1 MVGKNNNYVR
11 ESKSNEH
18 FQRFALRKLSVG
30 VVSVAVAAGFYL
42 GSGTTAQAATA
53 ESDASAKTEQ
63 VVQQDANSTASD
75 STSASNSSAA
85 VSTSSATPVSVES
98 ASSAAVSDSPALASA
113 VSDNQASAANASE
126 SSSQSASSSVA
137 SDAAATVSKDSQA
150 ASEANSQ
157 SAADVETVQFDVETV
172 QLPTSAAN
180 ANANESQAANIL
192 GVQAV
197 QKAANQQAPAGF
209 TVTDPTYPAEMYKD
223 PDASHYTY
231 WWAQSSGGKYNLVL
245 STDRNG
251 DGKVYVFLLGNNN
264 NVLGQYTVDKNKSTE
279 VATDDE
285 GDFGTVYNDGQSGV
299 FVSSDGTWKSKFNVF
314 DSQAGKDERNYN
326 SLSFMIPQVET
337 QTTTYVNGE
346 GNTVSDPVIQ
356 KGLDGQIY
364 TTQGGQVINGYFAKE
379 PSNATGYMSPFG
391 KKNVTYTKDWH
402 NGTKAEFTEID
413 TATGLM
419 HVKVFE
425 QGWFGRWE
433 TVDEFDLAYG
443 KSEKVETDYG
453 DITIHS
459 IYIPQTINIQYVYEK
474 LGNLIIDSDSKAFPA
489 DDKKTTQYP
498 NDENDS
504 TRAGNVTIP
513 KVAGFTPTINGKTV
527 TNYTFNPSDYVSDLS
542 KDINVVYVADTQEAA
557 INFYDET
564 DHKQL
569 DDQTIQLTGK
579 TGEKISHTEADQT
592 LAKLEK
598 LGYVVDQNT
607 FADDATYDNDTQA
620 PQEFTIYLKH
630 DTTHTDATNSKA
642 DQKTVSETINYVY
655 KDGVNANKPAADNY
669 NTTVTFK
676 RGYTTDKVTGKIV
689 SYDPWTV
696 DGKQADSKTFD
707 AVKSPVIAGYT
718 ADPAEVAA
726 QTVKPDSQNINKT
739 VYYTAD
745 TQEAAI
751 NFYDETD
758 HKQLDDQTIHLTGKT
773 GEKVDRTQAEKTL
786 AELEKQGYVLDKENT
801 AKAFPADAVYDNDDQ
816 TPQEF
821 TIYLKHGTTHT
832 DATSSKADQK
842 TVSETIQ
849 YVYKDGVNANKPAAD
864 NYNTTVTFKCGY
876 TTDNVTHKIVSY
888 DPWTVDGKQAD
899 SKTFDAV
906 KSPVIAGYTADQAEV
921 AAQTVTPDSQNINKT
936 VYYTADTQEAAIN
949 FYDETDHKLLDN
961 QTIHLTG
968 KTGEKVDR
976 TQADQTLADLVKQGY
991 ILDEDNTKLG
1001 FPSNAAYDDDD
1012 VKPQEFTIYL
1022 KHGMT
1027 HTDATDK
1034 NAEQKIVT
1042 ETIHY
1047 VYENNQTAK
1056 TDYTSAVDFK
1066 RGYTTDNVT
1075 HKIISYDPWTVSSK
1089 KFGVV
1094 KSPAIEGY
1102 TPNHSQIDEIT
1113 VTPDSKDVVKTVV
1126 YVGNAQ
1132 EAQAIFYDET
1142 TGKEISGT
1150 REIATGKTDETISFT
1165 KDPNEVV
1172 KELEKQGY
1180 VFDKDNAKNNVFVA
1194 GTAYDKNSEVH
1205 QYFKYYLKH
1214 GHATVTPDQD
1224 PQKGQKTVTQTI
1236 KYEYA
1241 DGTATGLA
1249 DNVQTLTFKRT
1260 GDKDLV
1266 THEVTWPDWSTVA
1279 GQQTSVVTSPALKGY
1294 TADTSEIPAVTY
1306 HAGDSDVTYVVKY
1319 SADAQHA
1326 VINYIDGESD
1336 EILHTDK
1343 VNGHSDEKINYST
1356 ADMIKQ
1362 LEAKGYE
1369 LFKDNFPA
1377 GEKFDNDDTNDQF
1390 YTVIFKHH
1398 RENVDPNHSSADGT
1412 KGTKTL
1418 TETVHYKYA
1427 DGTTAAKD
1435 QTAQVTFTR
1444 NGVLDDVTGIVAWG
1458 KWNEASQSY
1467 KDLTSPTIA
1476 GYTPSEA
1483 VVKRS
1488 SNSDAEQGPQ
1498 VTVVYTAD
1506 AQKVHV
1512 QYIDGETDQLLR
1524 QDDLDGYTDETIP
1537 YSTAEGIKKFEGDG
1551 YELFKD
1557 NFPAGEKF
1565 DNDDTNDQFYT
1576 VIFKHHRENVDPN
1589 HSSADGTKGTK
1600 TLTET
1605 VHYKYADGTTAAED
1619 QTAQVTFTRNGV
1631 LDDVTGIVAWGKW
1644 NEASQSYKA
1653 LTSPTI
1659 AGYTPSEA
1667 VVKHSSNSDAE
1678 QGPTV
1683 TVIYTADAQTAYVKY
1698 VDDTTGE
1705 TLRQDDLHG
1714 YTDETIPYSTA
1725 EGIKKYEGDGYVLV
1739 SDGFKPGTKFGV
1751 GTPTYEV
1758 HFKHGMTHTDAAD
1771 QNADQKTVTE
1781 TIHYVYENNQTAQ
1794 PDYTTAV
1801 TFKRGYTTDNVTGKV
1816 VSYDPWTVDGK
1827 QADSK
1832 TFATVTSPAVE
1843 GYTPNHQQINEFT
1856 VTPDSK
1862 DIVKTVVYVGDP
1874 QEAQAI
1880 FYDETTGKE
1889 ISNTREIVNGKTDET
1904 IGFTKDPNE
1913 VVKELEKQGY
1923 VFDKDNANNNVFV
1936 AGTTYDKNSEV
1947 HQYFKYYFTHA
1958 TTIVTPDNPKT
1969 PADVLPDNPGKNYP
1983 SGVAKDDLNKT
1994 VTRTINITT
2003 PDGKTQTITQKAEFT
2018 RSATVDEVTGEVTYG
2033 PWSKNVVL
2041 ESVDVP
2047 NIPGYVPSASVPE
2060 ITVTPNDQDM
2070 TINIT
2075 YKKLDSGKAADQG
2088 GNASNGGQSTN
2099 SDSTTGQ
2106 AAQNGQSGQTQN
2118 NAGAQQLPQTG
2129 NADNE
2134 KGALGLAGA
2143 MFAAG
2148 LGLGFGSKK
2157 KRHEN

>member
-85 VSTSSATPVSVES
+85 VSTSSATPVSAES
-98 ASSAAVSDSPALASA
+98 ASSAAVSDSPASASSA
-113 VSDNQASAANASE
+113 SDSQASAANASE
-126 SSSQSASSSVA
+126 ISSQPASSSVA

-157 SAADVETVQFDVETV
+157 SAADKQTA

-180 ANANESQAANIL
+180 ANESQATNIL
-192 GVQAV
+192 SAQAV
-197 QKAANQQAPAGF
+197 QQAANQQAPAGF
-209 TVTDPTYPAEMYKD
+209 TVTDPTYPAGMYQD
-223 PDASHYTY
+223 TDASHYTY
-231 WWAQSSGGKYNLVL
+231 WWAQSSDGKYNLVL

-251 DGKVYVFLLGNNN
+251 DGKVYVFLLGRNN

-299 FVSSDGTWKSKFNVF
+299 FVSADGSWKSKFNVF
-314 DSQAGKDERNYN
+314 DPKAGEDNGDYG
-326 SLSFMIPQVET
+326 SISFMVPQVET
-337 QTTTYVNGE
+337 QTTTYVDGK
-346 GNTVSDPVIQ
+346 GNTVSDPVVQ

-364 TTQGGQVINGYFAKE
+364 TTQGGKVINGYFAKE
-379 PSNATGYMSPFG
+379 PSNANGFMSPFG
-391 KKNVTYTKDWH
+391 KQGAAYTKDWH
-402 NGTKAEFTEID
+402 DGLKATFTETD
-413 TATGLM
+413 TTTGLM
-419 HVKVFE
+419 HVVVKYHYFL
-425 QGWFGRWE
+425 GWR
-433 TVDEFDLAYG
+433 TVKEFDLAPGQSQKVHYDLY
-443 KSEKVETDYG
+443 KSV
-453 DITIHS
+453 TIHS

-489 DDKKTTQYP
+489 EDKTTTQYP

-504 TRAGNVTIP
+504 TKAGNVTIP
-513 KVAGFTPTINGKTV
+513 KVPGFTPTINGKTV
-527 TNYTFNPSDYVSDLS
+527 TNYTFNPADYVSDLS
-542 KDINVVYVADTQEAA
+542 QDITVVYEADWQQAQV
-557 INFYDET
+557 NFYDET
-564 DHKQL
+564 AGQQIDGTHE
-569 DDQTIQLTGK
+569 IQNGK
-579 TGEKISHTEADQT
+579 TG
-592 LAKLEK
+592 
-598 LGYVVDQNT
+598 
-607 FADDATYDNDTQA
+607 
-620 PQEFTIYLKH
+620 
-630 DTTHTDATNSKA
+630 
-642 DQKTVSETINYVY
+642 
-655 KDGVNANKPAADNY
+655 
-669 NTTVTFK
+669 
-676 RGYTTDKVTGKIV
+676 
-689 SYDPWTV
+689 
-696 DGKQADSKTFD
+696 
-707 AVKSPVIAGYT
+707 
-718 ADPAEVAA
+718 
-726 QTVKPDSQNINKT
+726 
-739 VYYTAD
+739 
-745 TQEAAI
+745 
-751 NFYDETD
+751 
-758 HKQLDDQTIHLTGKT
+758 
-773 GEKVDRTQAEKTL
+773 
-786 AELEKQGYVLDKENT
+786 
-801 AKAFPADAVYDNDDQ
+801 
-816 TPQEF
+816 
-821 TIYLKHGTTHT
+821 
-832 DATSSKADQK
+832 
-842 TVSETIQ
+842 
-849 YVYKDGVNANKPAAD
+849 
-864 NYNTTVTFKCGY
+864 
-876 TTDNVTHKIVSY
+876 
-888 DPWTVDGKQAD
+888 
-899 SKTFDAV
+899 
-906 KSPVIAGYTADQAEV
+906 
-921 AAQTVTPDSQNINKT
+921 
-936 VYYTADTQEAAIN
+936 
-949 FYDETDHKLLDN
+949 
-961 QTIHLTG
+961 
-968 KTGEKVDR
+968 
-976 TQADQTLADLVKQGY
+976 
-991 ILDEDNTKLG
+991 
-1001 FPSNAAYDDDD
+1001 
-1012 VKPQEFTIYL
+1012 
-1022 KHGMT
+1022 
-1027 HTDATDK
+1027 
-1034 NAEQKIVT
+1034 
-1042 ETIHY
+1042 
-1047 VYENNQTAK
+1047 
-1056 TDYTSAVDFK
+1056 
-1066 RGYTTDNVT
+1066 
-1075 HKIISYDPWTVSSK
+1075 
-1089 KFGVV
+1089 
-1094 KSPAIEGY
+1094 
-1102 TPNHSQIDEIT
+1102 
-1113 VTPDSKDVVKTVV
+1113 
-1126 YVGNAQ
+1126 
-1132 EAQAIFYDET
+1132 
-1142 TGKEISGT
+1142 
-1150 REIATGKTDETISFT
+1150 ETISFT

-1172 KELEKQGY
+1172 KELEAKGY
-1180 VFDKDNAKNNVFVA
+1180 VFDKDNAKNNVFTT
-1194 GTAYDKNSEVH
+1194 GTTYDNDSTVH
-1205 QYFKYYLKH
+1205 QYFNYYFKH
-1214 GHATVTPDQD
+1214 GTQDVSDTDKEAKTTATRTINVTTPDGKTSSETQTVNYKRTATKD
-1224 PQKGQKTVTQTI
+1224 LVNGHITYGQWQADGASAWEEYTPTPQKGYTTLINGVAGTKVAQKTPS
-1236 KYEYA
+1236 
-1241 DGTATGLA
+1241 
-1249 DNVQTLTFKRT
+1249 FKD
-1260 GDKDLV
+1260 DKPV
-1266 THEVTWPDWSTVA
+1266 NETVN
-1279 GQQTSVVTSPALKGY
+1279 
-1294 TADTSEIPAVTY
+1294 VTY
-1306 HAGDSDVTYVVKY
+1306 QADV
-1319 SADAQHA
+1319 QRA
-1326 VINYIDGESD
+1326 VIKYIDGETSENLQKTD
-1336 EILHTDK
+1336 DIVDGHT
-1343 VNGHSDEKINYST
+1343 NETINYST
-1356 ADMIKQ
+1356 ADKIK
-1362 LEAKGYE
+1362 EFVGKGYE
-1369 LFKDNFPA
+1369 LVSNDFKP
-1377 GEKFDNDDTNDQF
+1377 GTKFDNDDKTDQT

-1418 TETVHYKYA
+1418 TETVRYKYA
-1427 DGTTAAKD
+1427 NGAKAAED

-1467 KDLTSPTIA
+1467 KALTSPTIA
-1476 GYTPSEA
+1476 GYTRSET

-1488 SNSDAEQGPQ
+1488 SNSDAEQGPT
-1498 VTVVYTAD
+1498 VTVIYTAD

-1512 QYIDGETDQLLR
+1512 QYIDGETDKLLR

-1565 DNDDTNDQFYT
+1565 DNDDKNDQTYT

-1605 VHYKYADGTTAAED
+1605 VHYKYADGTKAAED

-1667 VVKHSSNSDAE
+1667 VVKRSSNSDAE
-1678 QGPTV
+1678 QGPTL
-1683 TVIYTADAQTAYVKY
+1683 TVLYTADAQTAYVKY
-1698 VDDTTGE
+1698 IDDTTGE

-1714 YTDETIPYSTA
+1714 YTNETIPYSTA
-1725 EGIKKYEGDGYVLV
+1725 EGIKKFEGDGYVLV

-1758 HFKHGMTHTDAAD
+1758 HFKHGTTHTSATDE
-1771 QNADQKTVTE
+1771 NADQKTVTE
-1781 TIHYVYENNQTAQ
+1781 TIHYVDENNQTVQ
-1794 PDYTTAV
+1794 PDYTAAV

-1816 VSYDPWTVDGK
+1816 VSYDPWTIDGK

-1832 TFATVTSPAVE
+1832 TFAAVTSPAVE

-1889 ISNTREIVNGKTDET
+1889 ISNTREFATGKTDET
-1904 IGFTKDPNE
+1904 ISFTKDPNE
-1913 VVKELEKQGY
+1913 IVKELEKQGY

-1936 AGTTYDKNSEV
+1936 AGTIYDKNSEV

-1958 TTIVTPDNPKT
+1958 TTTVTPDNPKT

-2047 NIPGYVPSASVPE
+2047 NIHGYVPSASVPE

-2088 GNASNGGQSTN
+2088 GNASNGGQATN
-2099 SDSTTGQ
+2099 GGSTTGQ

-2129 NADNE
+2129 NANNE
-2134 KGALGLAGA
+2134 KGALGLAGV

>member
-85 VSTSSATPVSVES
+85 VSTSSATPVSAES
-98 ASSAAVSDSPALASA
+98 ASSAAVSDSPASASSA
-113 VSDNQASAANASE
+113 SDSQASAANASE
-126 SSSQSASSSVA
+126 ISSQPASSSVA

-157 SAADVETVQFDVETV
+157 SAADKQTA

-180 ANANESQAANIL
+180 ANESQATNIL
-192 GVQAV
+192 SAQAV
-197 QKAANQQAPAGF
+197 QQAANQQAPAGF
-209 TVTDPTYPAEMYKD
+209 TVTDPTYPAGMYQD
-223 PDASHYTY
+223 TDASHYTY
-231 WWAQSSGGKYNLVL
+231 WWAQSSDGKYNLVL

-251 DGKVYVFLLGNNN
+251 DGKVYVFLLGRNN

-299 FVSSDGTWKSKFNVF
+299 FVSADGSWKSKFNVF
-314 DSQAGKDERNYN
+314 DPKAGEDNGDYG
-326 SLSFMIPQVET
+326 SISFMIPQVET
-337 QTTTYVNGE
+337 QTTTYVDGK
-346 GNTVSDPVIQ
+346 GNTVSDPVVQ

-364 TTQGGQVINGYFAKE
+364 TTQGGKVINGYFAKE
-379 PSNATGYMSPFG
+379 PSNANGFMSPFG
-391 KKNVTYTKDWH
+391 KQGAAYTKDWH
-402 NGTKAEFTEID
+402 DGLKATFTETD
-413 TATGLM
+413 TTTGLM
-419 HVKVFE
+419 HVVVKYHYFL
-425 QGWFGRWE
+425 GWR
-433 TVDEFDLAYG
+433 TVKEFDLAPGQSQKVHYDLY
-443 KSEKVETDYG
+443 KSV
-453 DITIHS
+453 TIHS

-489 DDKKTTQYP
+489 EDKTTTQYP

-504 TRAGNVTIP
+504 TKAGNVTIP
-513 KVAGFTPTINGKTV
+513 KVPGFTPTINGKTV
-527 TNYTFNPSDYVSDLS
+527 TNYTFNPADYVSDLS
-542 KDINVVYVADTQEAA
+542 QDITVVYEADWQQAQV
-557 INFYDET
+557 NFYDET
-564 DHKQL
+564 AGQQIDGTHE
-569 DDQTIQLTGK
+569 IQNGK
-579 TGEKISHTEADQT
+579 TG
-592 LAKLEK
+592 
-598 LGYVVDQNT
+598 
-607 FADDATYDNDTQA
+607 
-620 PQEFTIYLKH
+620 
-630 DTTHTDATNSKA
+630 
-642 DQKTVSETINYVY
+642 
-655 KDGVNANKPAADNY
+655 
-669 NTTVTFK
+669 
-676 RGYTTDKVTGKIV
+676 
-689 SYDPWTV
+689 
-696 DGKQADSKTFD
+696 
-707 AVKSPVIAGYT
+707 
-718 ADPAEVAA
+718 
-726 QTVKPDSQNINKT
+726 
-739 VYYTAD
+739 
-745 TQEAAI
+745 
-751 NFYDETD
+751 
-758 HKQLDDQTIHLTGKT
+758 
-773 GEKVDRTQAEKTL
+773 
-786 AELEKQGYVLDKENT
+786 
-801 AKAFPADAVYDNDDQ
+801 
-816 TPQEF
+816 
-821 TIYLKHGTTHT
+821 
-832 DATSSKADQK
+832 
-842 TVSETIQ
+842 
-849 YVYKDGVNANKPAAD
+849 
-864 NYNTTVTFKCGY
+864 
-876 TTDNVTHKIVSY
+876 
-888 DPWTVDGKQAD
+888 
-899 SKTFDAV
+899 
-906 KSPVIAGYTADQAEV
+906 
-921 AAQTVTPDSQNINKT
+921 
-936 VYYTADTQEAAIN
+936 
-949 FYDETDHKLLDN
+949 
-961 QTIHLTG
+961 
-968 KTGEKVDR
+968 
-976 TQADQTLADLVKQGY
+976 
-991 ILDEDNTKLG
+991 
-1001 FPSNAAYDDDD
+1001 
-1012 VKPQEFTIYL
+1012 
-1022 KHGMT
+1022 
-1027 HTDATDK
+1027 
-1034 NAEQKIVT
+1034 
-1042 ETIHY
+1042 
-1047 VYENNQTAK
+1047 
-1056 TDYTSAVDFK
+1056 
-1066 RGYTTDNVT
+1066 
-1075 HKIISYDPWTVSSK
+1075 
-1089 KFGVV
+1089 
-1094 KSPAIEGY
+1094 
-1102 TPNHSQIDEIT
+1102 
-1113 VTPDSKDVVKTVV
+1113 
-1126 YVGNAQ
+1126 
-1132 EAQAIFYDET
+1132 
-1142 TGKEISGT
+1142 
-1150 REIATGKTDETISFT
+1150 ETISFT

-1172 KELEKQGY
+1172 KELEAKGY
-1180 VFDKDNAKNNVFVA
+1180 VFDKDNAKNNVFTT
-1194 GTAYDKNSEVH
+1194 GTTYDNDSTVH
-1205 QYFKYYLKH
+1205 QYFNYYFKH
-1214 GHATVTPDQD
+1214 GTQDVSDTDKEAKTTATRTINVTTPDGKTSSETQTVNYKRTATKD
-1224 PQKGQKTVTQTI
+1224 LVNGHITYGQWQADGASAWEEYTPTPQKGYTTLINGVAGTKVAQKTPS
-1236 KYEYA
+1236 
-1241 DGTATGLA
+1241 
-1249 DNVQTLTFKRT
+1249 FKD
-1260 GDKDLV
+1260 DKPV
-1266 THEVTWPDWSTVA
+1266 NETVN
-1279 GQQTSVVTSPALKGY
+1279 
-1294 TADTSEIPAVTY
+1294 VTY
-1306 HAGDSDVTYVVKY
+1306 Q
-1319 SADAQHA
+1319 ADAQRA
-1326 VINYIDGESD
+1326 VIKYIDGETSENLQKTD
-1336 EILHTDK
+1336 DIVDGHT
-1343 VNGHSDEKINYST
+1343 NETINYST
-1356 ADMIKQ
+1356 ADKIKEFVGKGYELVSNDFKPGTKFDNDDKTDQ
-1362 LEAKGYE
+1362 TYTVIFKHHRENVDPNHSSADGTKGTKTLTETVRYKYANGAKAAEDQTAQVTFTRNGVLDDVTGIVAWGKWNEASQSYKALTSPTIAGYTPSETVVKRSSNSDAEQGPTVTVIYTADAQKVHVQYIDGETDKLLRQDNLDGYTDETIPYSTAEGIKKFEGDGYE

-1377 GEKFDNDDTNDQF
+1377 GEKFDNDDKTDQT

-1427 DGTTAAKD
+1427 NGTKAAED

-1467 KDLTSPTIA
+1467 KALTSPTIA
-1476 GYTPSEA
+1476 GYTPSET

-1488 SNSDAEQGPQ
+1488 SNSDAEQGPTL
-1498 VTVVYTAD
+1498 TVIYTAD

-1512 QYIDGETDQLLR
+1512 QYIDGETDKLLR

-1565 DNDDTNDQFYT
+1565 DNDDKNDQTYT

-1605 VHYKYADGTTAAED
+1605 VHYKYADGTKAAED

-1667 VVKHSSNSDAE
+1667 VVKRSSNSDAE
-1678 QGPTV
+1678 QGPTL
-1683 TVIYTADAQTAYVKY
+1683 TVLYTADAQTAYVKY
-1698 VDDTTGE
+1698 IDDTTGE

-1714 YTDETIPYSTA
+1714 YTNETIPYSTA
-1725 EGIKKYEGDGYVLV
+1725 EGIKKFEGDGYVLV

-1758 HFKHGMTHTDAAD
+1758 HFKHGTTHTSATDE
-1771 QNADQKTVTE
+1771 NADQKTVTE
-1781 TIHYVYENNQTAQ
+1781 TIHYVDENNQTVQ
-1794 PDYTTAV
+1794 PDYTAAV

-1816 VSYDPWTVDGK
+1816 VSYDPWTIDGK

-1832 TFATVTSPAVE
+1832 TFAAVTSPAVE

-1889 ISNTREIVNGKTDET
+1889 ISNTREFATGKTDET
-1904 IGFTKDPNE
+1904 ISFAKDPNE
-1913 VVKELEKQGY
+1913 IVKELEKQGY

-1936 AGTTYDKNSEV
+1936 AGTIYDKNSEV

-1958 TTIVTPDNPKT
+1958 TTTVTPDNPKT

-2047 NIPGYVPSASVPE
+2047 NIHGYVPSASVPE

-2088 GNASNGGQSTN
+2088 GNASNGGQATN
-2099 SDSTTGQ
+2099 GGSTTGQ

-2129 NADNE
+2129 NANNE

>member
-85 VSTSSATPVSVES
+85 VSTSSATPVSAES
-98 ASSAAVSDSPALASA
+98 ASSAAVSDSPASASSA
-113 VSDNQASAANASE
+113 SDSQASAANASE
-126 SSSQSASSSVA
+126 ISSQPASSSVA

-157 SAADVETVQFDVETV
+157 SAADKQTA

-180 ANANESQAANIL
+180 ANESQATNIL
-192 GVQAV
+192 SAQAV
-197 QKAANQQAPAGF
+197 QQAANQQAPAGF
-209 TVTDPTYPAEMYKD
+209 TVTDPTYPAGMYQD
-223 PDASHYTY
+223 TDASHYTY
-231 WWAQSSGGKYNLVL
+231 WWAQSSDGKYNLVL

-251 DGKVYVFLLGNNN
+251 DGKVYVFLLGRNN

-299 FVSSDGTWKSKFNVF
+299 FVSADGSWKSKFNVF
-314 DSQAGKDERNYN
+314 DPKVGEDNGDYGSI
-326 SLSFMIPQVET
+326 SFMIPQVET
-337 QTTTYVNGE
+337 QTTTYVDGK
-346 GNTVSDPVIQ
+346 GNTVSDPVVQ

-364 TTQGGQVINGYFAKE
+364 TTQGGKVINGYFAKE
-379 PSNATGYMSPFG
+379 PSNANGFMSPFG
-391 KKNVTYTKDWH
+391 KQGAAYTKDWH
-402 NGTKAEFTEID
+402 DGLKATFTETD
-413 TATGLM
+413 TTTGLM
-419 HVKVFE
+419 HVVVKYHYFL
-425 QGWFGRWE
+425 GWR
-433 TVDEFDLAYG
+433 TVKEFDLAPGQSQKVHYDLY
-443 KSEKVETDYG
+443 KSV
-453 DITIHS
+453 TIHS

-489 DDKKTTQYP
+489 EDKTTTQYP

-504 TRAGNVTIP
+504 TKAGNVTIP
-513 KVAGFTPTINGKTV
+513 KVPGFTPTINGKTV
-527 TNYTFNPSDYVSDLS
+527 TNYTFNPADYVSDLS
-542 KDINVVYVADTQEAA
+542 QDITVVYEADWQQAQV
-557 INFYDET
+557 NFYDET
-564 DHKQL
+564 AGQQIDGTHE
-569 DDQTIQLTGK
+569 IQNGK
-579 TGEKISHTEADQT
+579 TG
-592 LAKLEK
+592 
-598 LGYVVDQNT
+598 
-607 FADDATYDNDTQA
+607 
-620 PQEFTIYLKH
+620 
-630 DTTHTDATNSKA
+630 
-642 DQKTVSETINYVY
+642 
-655 KDGVNANKPAADNY
+655 
-669 NTTVTFK
+669 
-676 RGYTTDKVTGKIV
+676 
-689 SYDPWTV
+689 
-696 DGKQADSKTFD
+696 
-707 AVKSPVIAGYT
+707 
-718 ADPAEVAA
+718 
-726 QTVKPDSQNINKT
+726 
-739 VYYTAD
+739 
-745 TQEAAI
+745 
-751 NFYDETD
+751 
-758 HKQLDDQTIHLTGKT
+758 
-773 GEKVDRTQAEKTL
+773 
-786 AELEKQGYVLDKENT
+786 
-801 AKAFPADAVYDNDDQ
+801 
-816 TPQEF
+816 
-821 TIYLKHGTTHT
+821 
-832 DATSSKADQK
+832 
-842 TVSETIQ
+842 
-849 YVYKDGVNANKPAAD
+849 
-864 NYNTTVTFKCGY
+864 
-876 TTDNVTHKIVSY
+876 
-888 DPWTVDGKQAD
+888 
-899 SKTFDAV
+899 
-906 KSPVIAGYTADQAEV
+906 
-921 AAQTVTPDSQNINKT
+921 
-936 VYYTADTQEAAIN
+936 
-949 FYDETDHKLLDN
+949 
-961 QTIHLTG
+961 
-968 KTGEKVDR
+968 
-976 TQADQTLADLVKQGY
+976 
-991 ILDEDNTKLG
+991 
-1001 FPSNAAYDDDD
+1001 
-1012 VKPQEFTIYL
+1012 
-1022 KHGMT
+1022 
-1027 HTDATDK
+1027 
-1034 NAEQKIVT
+1034 
-1042 ETIHY
+1042 
-1047 VYENNQTAK
+1047 
-1056 TDYTSAVDFK
+1056 
-1066 RGYTTDNVT
+1066 
-1075 HKIISYDPWTVSSK
+1075 
-1089 KFGVV
+1089 
-1094 KSPAIEGY
+1094 
-1102 TPNHSQIDEIT
+1102 
-1113 VTPDSKDVVKTVV
+1113 
-1126 YVGNAQ
+1126 
-1132 EAQAIFYDET
+1132 
-1142 TGKEISGT
+1142 
-1150 REIATGKTDETISFT
+1150 ETISFT

-1172 KELEKQGY
+1172 KELEAKGY
-1180 VFDKDNAKNNVFVA
+1180 VFDKDNAKNNVFTT
-1194 GTAYDKNSEVH
+1194 GTTYDNDSTVH
-1205 QYFKYYLKH
+1205 QYFNYYFKH
-1214 GHATVTPDQD
+1214 GTQDVSDTDKEAKTTATRTINVTTPDGKTSSETQTVNYKRTATKD
-1224 PQKGQKTVTQTI
+1224 LVNGHITYGQWQADGASAWEEYTPTPQKGYTTLINGVAGTKVAQKTPS
-1236 KYEYA
+1236 
-1241 DGTATGLA
+1241 
-1249 DNVQTLTFKRT
+1249 FKD
-1260 GDKDLV
+1260 DKPV
-1266 THEVTWPDWSTVA
+1266 NETVN
-1279 GQQTSVVTSPALKGY
+1279 
-1294 TADTSEIPAVTY
+1294 VTY
-1306 HAGDSDVTYVVKY
+1306 Q
-1319 SADAQHA
+1319 ADAQRA
-1326 VINYIDGESD
+1326 VIKYIDGETSENLQKTD
-1336 EILHTDK
+1336 DIVDGHT
-1343 VNGHSDEKINYST
+1343 NETINYST
-1356 ADMIKQ
+1356 ADKIK
-1362 LEAKGYE
+1362 EFVGKGYE
-1369 LFKDNFPA
+1369 LVSNDFKP
-1377 GEKFDNDDTNDQF
+1377 GTKFDNDDKTDQT

-1418 TETVHYKYA
+1418 TETVRYKYA
-1427 DGTTAAKD
+1427 NGAKAAED

-1467 KDLTSPTIA
+1467 KALTSPTIA
-1476 GYTPSEA
+1476 GYTPSET

-1488 SNSDAEQGPQ
+1488 SNSDAEQGPT
-1498 VTVVYTAD
+1498 VTVIYTAD

-1512 QYIDGETDQLLR
+1512 QYIDGETDKLLR
-1524 QDDLDGYTDETIP
+1524 QDNLDGYTDETIP

-1565 DNDDTNDQFYT
+1565 DNDDKTDQTYT

-1605 VHYKYADGTTAAED
+1605 VHYKYANGTKAAED

-1667 VVKHSSNSDAE
+1667 VVKRSSNSDAEQGPTLTVIYTADAQKVHVQYIDGETDKLLRQDDLDGYTDETIPYSTAEGIKKFEGDGYELFKDNFPAGEKFDNDDKTDQTYTVIFKHHRENVDPNHSSADGTKGTKTLTETVHYKYANGTKAAEDQTAQVTFTRNGVLDDVTGIVAWGKWNEASQSYKALTSPTIAGYTPSEAVVKRSSNSDAE

-1698 VDDTTGE
+1698 IDDTTGE

-1725 EGIKKYEGDGYVLV
+1725 EGIKKFEGDGYVLV

-1758 HFKHGMTHTDAAD
+1758 HFKHGTTHTSATDE
-1771 QNADQKTVTE
+1771 NADQKTVTE
-1781 TIHYVYENNQTAQ
+1781 TIHYVDENNQTVQ
-1794 PDYTTAV
+1794 PDYTAAV
-1801 TFKRGYTTDNVTGKV
+1801 TFKRGYTTDSVTGKV
-1816 VSYDPWTVDGK
+1816 VSYDPWTIDGK

-1832 TFATVTSPAVE
+1832 TFAAVTSPAVE

-1889 ISNTREIVNGKTDET
+1889 ISNTREFATGKTDET
-1904 IGFTKDPNE
+1904 ISFTKDPNE

-1923 VFDKDNANNNVFV
+1923 VFDKDNANNNVFA

-2003 PDGKTQTITQKAEFT
+2003 PDGKTQTVTQKAEFT

-2047 NIPGYVPSASVPE
+2047 NIPGYEPSASVPE

-2088 GNASNGGQSTN
+2088 GNASNGGQATN
-2099 SDSTTGQ
+2099 GGSTTGQ
-2106 AAQNGQSGQTQN
+2106 SAQNGQSGQTQN

-2129 NADNE
+2129 NANNE

>member
-85 VSTSSATPVSVES
+85 VSTSSATPVSAES
-98 ASSAAVSDSPALASA
+98 ASSAAVSDSPASASSA
-113 VSDNQASAANASE
+113 SDSQASAANASE
-126 SSSQSASSSVA
+126 ISSQPASSSVA

-157 SAADVETVQFDVETV
+157 SAADKQTA

-180 ANANESQAANIL
+180 ANESQATNIL
-192 GVQAV
+192 SAQAV
-197 QKAANQQAPAGF
+197 QQAANQQAPAGF
-209 TVTDPTYPAEMYKD
+209 TVTDPTYPAGMYQD
-223 PDASHYTY
+223 TDASHYTY
-231 WWAQSSGGKYNLVL
+231 WWAQSSDGKYNLVL

-251 DGKVYVFLLGNNN
+251 DGKVYVFLLGRNN

-299 FVSSDGTWKSKFNVF
+299 FVSADGSWKSKFNVF
-314 DSQAGKDERNYN
+314 DPKAGEDNGDYG
-326 SLSFMIPQVET
+326 SISFMIPQVET
-337 QTTTYVNGE
+337 QTTTYVDGK
-346 GNTVSDPVIQ
+346 GNTVSDPVVQ

-364 TTQGGQVINGYFAKE
+364 TTQGGKVINGYFAKE
-379 PSNATGYMSPFG
+379 PSNANGFMSPFG
-391 KKNVTYTKDWH
+391 KQGAAYTKDWH
-402 NGTKAEFTEID
+402 DGLKATFTETD
-413 TATGLM
+413 TTTGLM
-419 HVKVFE
+419 HVVVKYHYFL
-425 QGWFGRWE
+425 GWR
-433 TVDEFDLAYG
+433 TVKEFDLAPGQSQKVHYDLY
-443 KSEKVETDYG
+443 KSV
-453 DITIHS
+453 TIHS

-489 DDKKTTQYP
+489 EDKTTTQYP

-504 TRAGNVTIP
+504 TKAGNVTIP
-513 KVAGFTPTINGKTV
+513 KVPGFTPTINGKTV
-527 TNYTFNPSDYVSDLS
+527 TNYTFNPADYVSDLS
-542 KDINVVYVADTQEAA
+542 QDITVVYEADWQQAQV
-557 INFYDET
+557 NFYDET
-564 DHKQL
+564 AGQQIDGTHE
-569 DDQTIQLTGK
+569 IQNGK
-579 TGEKISHTEADQT
+579 TG
-592 LAKLEK
+592 
-598 LGYVVDQNT
+598 
-607 FADDATYDNDTQA
+607 
-620 PQEFTIYLKH
+620 
-630 DTTHTDATNSKA
+630 
-642 DQKTVSETINYVY
+642 
-655 KDGVNANKPAADNY
+655 
-669 NTTVTFK
+669 
-676 RGYTTDKVTGKIV
+676 
-689 SYDPWTV
+689 
-696 DGKQADSKTFD
+696 
-707 AVKSPVIAGYT
+707 
-718 ADPAEVAA
+718 
-726 QTVKPDSQNINKT
+726 
-739 VYYTAD
+739 
-745 TQEAAI
+745 
-751 NFYDETD
+751 
-758 HKQLDDQTIHLTGKT
+758 
-773 GEKVDRTQAEKTL
+773 
-786 AELEKQGYVLDKENT
+786 
-801 AKAFPADAVYDNDDQ
+801 
-816 TPQEF
+816 
-821 TIYLKHGTTHT
+821 
-832 DATSSKADQK
+832 
-842 TVSETIQ
+842 
-849 YVYKDGVNANKPAAD
+849 
-864 NYNTTVTFKCGY
+864 
-876 TTDNVTHKIVSY
+876 
-888 DPWTVDGKQAD
+888 
-899 SKTFDAV
+899 
-906 KSPVIAGYTADQAEV
+906 
-921 AAQTVTPDSQNINKT
+921 
-936 VYYTADTQEAAIN
+936 
-949 FYDETDHKLLDN
+949 
-961 QTIHLTG
+961 
-968 KTGEKVDR
+968 
-976 TQADQTLADLVKQGY
+976 
-991 ILDEDNTKLG
+991 
-1001 FPSNAAYDDDD
+1001 
-1012 VKPQEFTIYL
+1012 
-1022 KHGMT
+1022 
-1027 HTDATDK
+1027 
-1034 NAEQKIVT
+1034 
-1042 ETIHY
+1042 
-1047 VYENNQTAK
+1047 
-1056 TDYTSAVDFK
+1056 
-1066 RGYTTDNVT
+1066 
-1075 HKIISYDPWTVSSK
+1075 
-1089 KFGVV
+1089 
-1094 KSPAIEGY
+1094 
-1102 TPNHSQIDEIT
+1102 
-1113 VTPDSKDVVKTVV
+1113 
-1126 YVGNAQ
+1126 
-1132 EAQAIFYDET
+1132 
-1142 TGKEISGT
+1142 
-1150 REIATGKTDETISFT
+1150 ETISFT

-1172 KELEKQGY
+1172 KELEAKGY
-1180 VFDKDNAKNNVFVA
+1180 VFDKDNAKNNVFTT
-1194 GTAYDKNSEVH
+1194 GTTYDNDSTVH
-1205 QYFKYYLKH
+1205 QYFNYYFKH
-1214 GHATVTPDQD
+1214 GTQDVSDTDKEAKTTATRTINVTTPDGKTSSETQTVNYKRTATKD
-1224 PQKGQKTVTQTI
+1224 LVNGHITYGQWQADGASAWEEYTPTPQKGYTTLINGVAGTKVAQKTPS
-1236 KYEYA
+1236 
-1241 DGTATGLA
+1241 
-1249 DNVQTLTFKRT
+1249 FKD
-1260 GDKDLV
+1260 DKPV
-1266 THEVTWPDWSTVA
+1266 NETVN
-1279 GQQTSVVTSPALKGY
+1279 
-1294 TADTSEIPAVTY
+1294 VTY
-1306 HAGDSDVTYVVKY
+1306 Q
-1319 SADAQHA
+1319 ADAQRA
-1326 VINYIDGESD
+1326 VIKYIDGETSENLQKTD
-1336 EILHTDK
+1336 DIVDGHT
-1343 VNGHSDEKINYST
+1343 NETINYST
-1356 ADMIKQ
+1356 ADKIKEFVGKGYELVSNDFKPGTKFDNDDKTDQ
-1362 LEAKGYE
+1362 TYTVIFKHHRENVDPNHSSADGTKGTKTLTETVRYKYANGAKAAEDQTAQVTFTRNGVLDDVTGIVAWGKWNEASQSYKALTSPTIAGYTPSETVVKRSSNSDAEQGPTVTVIYTADAQKVHVQYIDGETDKLLRQDNLDGYTDETIPYSTAEGIKKFEGDGYE

-1377 GEKFDNDDTNDQF
+1377 GEKFDNDDKTDQT

-1427 DGTTAAKD
+1427 NGTKAAED

-1467 KDLTSPTIA
+1467 KALTSPTIA
-1476 GYTPSEA
+1476 GYTPSET

-1488 SNSDAEQGPQ
+1488 SNSDAEQGPTL
-1498 VTVVYTAD
+1498 TVIYTAD

-1512 QYIDGETDQLLR
+1512 QYIDGETDKLLR

-1565 DNDDTNDQFYT
+1565 DNDDANDQTYT

-1605 VHYKYADGTTAAED
+1605 VHYKYADGTKAAED

-1667 VVKHSSNSDAE
+1667 VVKRSSNSDAE
-1678 QGPTV
+1678 QGPTL
-1683 TVIYTADAQTAYVKY
+1683 TVLYTADAQTAYVKY
-1698 VDDTTGE
+1698 IDDTTGE

-1714 YTDETIPYSTA
+1714 YTNETIPYSTA
-1725 EGIKKYEGDGYVLV
+1725 EGIKKFEGDGYVLV

-1758 HFKHGMTHTDAAD
+1758 HFKHGTTHTDATD
-1771 QNADQKTVTE
+1771 KNAEQKIVTE
-1781 TIHYVYENNQTAQ
+1781 TIHYVYENNQTAK
-1794 PDYTTAV
+1794 PDYTSAV
-1801 TFKRGYTTDNVTGKV
+1801 DFKRGYTTDNVTGKII
-1816 VSYDPWTVDGK
+1816 SYDPWTVS
-1827 QADSK
+1827 SK
-1832 TFATVTSPAVE
+1832 KFGVVKSPAIE
-1843 GYTPNHQQINEFT
+1843 GYTPNYSQIDEIT
-1856 VTPDSK
+1856 VTPDSENV
-1862 DIVKTVVYVGDP
+1862 VKTVVYVGNA

-1889 ISNTREIVNGKTDET
+1889 IANTREIATGKTDET
-1904 IGFTKDPNE
+1904 ISFAKDPNE
-1913 VVKELEKQGY
+1913 VVKELEAKGY

-1936 AGTTYDKNSEV
+1936 AGTAYDKNSEV

-1958 TTIVTPDNPKT
+1958 TTTVTPDNPKT

-2047 NIPGYVPSASVPE
+2047 NIHGYVPSASVPE

-2088 GNASNGGQSTN
+2088 GNASNGGQATN
-2099 SDSTTGQ
+2099 GGSTTGQ

-2129 NADNE
+2129 NANNE